1 MQDTKDM
8 IKNKIDEIESLD
20 KQDLDE
26 LINLLK
32 MLNNNGR
39 KNATT

>member
-8 IKNKIDEIESLD
+8 IKNKIDETESLD